1 LQDKKNN
8 NEKVYYVTRK
18 IICPECEGQGVIR
31 KIEKNEIVANNN
43 ALISVCK
50 KRHSNG
56 SYSDDLK
63 NICFICDGSGQ
74 IRSDVPF
81 KDALIDTLCYLT
93 DINEKE

>member
-1 LQDKKNN
+1 
-8 NEKVYYVTRK
+8 
-18 IICPECEGQGVIR
+18 
-31 KIEKNEIVANNN
+31 
-43 ALISVCK
+43 VCK

-81 KDALIDTLCYLT
+81 KDALIDTLSYLT